1 MIITN
6 ILLFCIVLIEGCNC
20 LIRLIRFSYE
30 NGRSTS
36 ELQTASAEDIP
47 PIDEEI
53 RRRMYA

>member
-20 LIRLIRFSYE
+20 LIRLIRFSNE
-30 NGRSTS
+30 N
-36 ELQTASAEDIP
+36 EEIP

-53 RRRMYA
+53 RRRMYV